1 MARDNVPPHNRH
13 LMGHSEFLY
22 GLKLICL
29 PLNISE
35 LQAWRGRD
43 SSNSS
48 CILKN
53 NIQHRNIERL
63 SKRRHHISFI
73 RIPILYLEMLWPI
86 LSKENPV
93 LVVTVEL
100 IWLLFLNML
109 SFNFIQTSNKSLR
122 FRKFR
127 RSNVHHSVVVQ
138 TNRCQSCSAFL
149 HDVCCPKGPHSF
161 FCGCLS
167 PKIVHLSN
175 LLVKCC

>member
-63 SKRRHHISFI
+63 SKRRPPHFSHSDTNFVLGNALVHPFKRKPCSGCNSGI
-73 RIPILYLEMLWPI
+73 
-86 LSKENPV
+86 N
-93 LVVTVEL
+93 LVVVLEYA
-100 IWLLFLNML
+100 FLQL
-109 SFNFIQTSNKSLR
+109 Y
-122 FRKFR
+122 
-127 RSNVHHSVVVQ
+127 SNVEQIS
-138 TNRCQSCSAFL
+138 
-149 HDVCCPKGPHSF
+149 
-161 FCGCLS
+161 
-167 PKIVHLSN
+167 
-175 LLVKCC
+175 

>member
-109 SFNFIQTSNKSLR
+109 SFNFIQTPDLGYYLLGSENLEEAMYTTLLSFKPTTAKAALP
-122 FRKFR
+122 
-127 RSNVHHSVVVQ
+127 
-138 TNRCQSCSAFL
+138 FL
-149 HDVCCPKGPHSF
+149 IDVRCPKCPHSF
-161 FCGCLS
+161 FLRLFV
-167 PKIVHLSN
+167 PSN
-175 LLVKCC
+175 NAFA